1 MEEQRKGNAWAL
13 LPLLLFIALFLGVG
27 TITGDFTN
35 MPLNVAIT
43 ITVIVA
49 LIMNRKETFANKV
62 EVFTK
67 EQSFQYH
74 FNGIYIYIGWCFLNY
89 H

>member
-35 MPLNVAIT
+35 MPL
-43 ITVIVA
+43 
-49 LIMNRKETFANKV
+49 KC
-62 EVFTK
+62 
-67 EQSFQYH
+67 SYH
-74 FNGIYIYIGWCFLNY
+74 DYCYCCFNNE
-89 H
+89 